1 MTDVVPLHQPPR
13 YPDTTGAARPVRD
26 RSVFCSRWR
35 ENGGCRL
42 DENIIISVDDPHNGV
57 VESWE
62 MFEFMS
68 LVCLDT
74 CGWAGD
80 KVRNLVTA
88 ENKRK
93 VDSELATAASGG
105 NRSVTY

>member
-80 KVRNLVTA
+80 KVTNFVA
-88 ENKRK
+88 ICSSME
-93 VDSELATAASGG
+93 
-105 NRSVTY
+105 SVL